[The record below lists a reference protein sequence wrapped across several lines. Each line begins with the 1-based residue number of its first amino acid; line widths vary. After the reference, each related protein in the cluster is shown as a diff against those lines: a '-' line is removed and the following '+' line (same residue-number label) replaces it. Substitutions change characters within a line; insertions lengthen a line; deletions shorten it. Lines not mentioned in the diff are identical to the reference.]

1 MADYYVNTATGSD
14 ETGDGSSGNP
24 WKTWDH
30 AASQFPFTVKCEEM
44 YQRLT
49 DLIMI
54 EEMYL
59 NLGVSP

>member
-14 ETGDGSSGNP
+14 VTGDGSAGSP

-30 AASQFPFTVKCEEM
+30 ASSQFPFPAKIEET
-44 YQRLT
+44 YHR
-49 DLIMI
+49 ISSVSVI